1 MASNRL
7 GRTNDD
13 IQRVLSEL
21 LRRIKDPRVHPA
33 EDLSPFLNCF
43 KKGLKSSAGWLR
55 HELGQVLD
63 LRYTP
68 ELIFELDRSMEYG
81 AHISKLLSDLEV
93 TGKSEEENDD

>member
-1 MASNRL
+1 
-7 GRTNDD
+7 
-13 IQRVLSEL
+13 
-21 LRRIKDPRVHPA
+21 
-33 EDLSPFLNCF
+33 
-43 KKGLKSSAGWLR
+43 
-55 HELGQVLD
+55 VLD